1 MDLSYTSIMR
11 YLIVIICVSLAGCE
25 ALQNRPD
32 PSPAERARQADIDA
46 KAAAGLEMMR
56 GAGAHRPP
64 SGSSSVSCQD
74 WGNGR
79 ITCR

>member
-1 MDLSYTSIMR
+1 MRSLVILACLATS
-11 YLIVIICVSLAGCE
+11 GCE

-46 KAAAGLEMMR
+46 RAAQGLEMMR

-64 SGSSSVSCQD
+64 SGSSSVVCQD